1 MEGEKVMETKSEK
14 KPEGRSFER
23 LEVTRRNLL
32 KAAGVSAIAFGGGVV
47 QTGCAPPTDDLI
59 DALCD
64 TFIPG
69 DASVPGMGP
78 GAIEGGMR
86 CLMGDIM
93 GWDNLNLIVDVM
105 GLLYPDFPYLPYAN
119 RASIMEQVRLNSET
133 ADIFY
138 GLHEATAVAFYS
150 ELMGQGPTPCGDP
163 SFPGTYPLMGV
174 PKFQSGVRI
183 DQFDCETE

>member
-1 MEGEKVMETKSEK
+1 MEGDEAMETKREK
-14 KPEGRSFER
+14 KPEGTSFKR

-32 KAAGVSAIAFGGGVV
+32 KVAGVSAIAFGGAF
-47 QTGCAPPTDDLI
+47 QTGCAPPRDDLI

-69 DASVPGMGP
+69 DASIPGIGP

-93 GWDNLNLIVDVM
+93 GWDNLSLIVDVM
-105 GLLYPDFPYLPYAN
+105 GLLYPDFPYLPHVG
-119 RASIMEQVRLNSET
+119 RAAIMEQVRQNPET

-138 GLHEATAVAFYS
+138 GLREATAVAFYT

-163 SFPGTYPLMGV
+163 SFPGTFPLMGM
-174 PKFQSGVRI
+174 PKFTEGTREE
-183 DQFDCETE
+183 QFDCT

>member
-1 MEGEKVMETKSEK
+1 METNSEQRLK
-14 KPEGRSFER
+14 GTDFRR
-23 LEVTRRNLL
+23 LEVTRRKLL
-32 KAAGVSAIAFGGGVV
+32 QVAGVSTIAFGGGALS
-47 QTGCAPPTDDLI
+47 TGCAPPADELI

-69 DASVPGMGP
+69 DASIPGVGP

-93 GWDNLNLIVDVM
+93 GWDNLNLVTEAM
-105 GLLYPDFPYLPYAN
+105 GLLYPDFPYLPYAQ
-119 RASIMEQVRLNSET
+119 RAGIMEEVRRNPDLS
-133 ADIFY
+133 DIFY

-150 ELMGQGPTPCGDP
+150 ELMGKGPTPCGDP

-183 DQFDCETE
+183 DQFDCET